1 MKRDPRSS
9 GLLAVCLA
17 ASSWG
22 TWPLIVRHGGQSGLV
37 VGFLTMLVMSLP
49 ALGLFRQ
56 WRFDDR
62 GAVGALVIIGIAD
75 AANVALYFS
84 ALEAGPVVVAVLT
97 HYLAPVLVALAAP
110 ALIGEARSHRA
121 PLALPAMLLGLFL
134 VLPSWSEAGKVLTA
148 ATFGSLSAVA
158 YASLV
163 LATRRA
169 ARTFSPLA
177 VTSFHSVVSATLLL
191 VVLGSRVI
199 PTSLDGGTLILLAGA
214 AVNGLLGAF
223 LFNVG
228 LPKIGA
234 QLTGVLTYLEP
245 LVASL
250 LGLLLLKE
258 PASPSTFAGLGLM
271 VSAGAWM
278 ALEPPRSLD

>member
-110 ALIGEARSHRA
+110 SVRCTLCWAVFDIH
-121 PLALPAMLLGLFL
+121 
-134 VLPSWSEAGKVLTA
+134 KTLT
-148 ATFGSLSAVA
+148 TENSISLETKFGC
-158 YASLV
+158 
-163 LATRRA
+163 
-169 ARTFSPLA
+169 
-177 VTSFHSVVSATLLL
+177 
-191 VVLGSRVI
+191 
-199 PTSLDGGTLILLAGA
+199 
-214 AVNGLLGAF
+214 
-223 LFNVG
+223 
-228 LPKIGA
+228 
-234 QLTGVLTYLEP
+234 
-245 LVASL
+245 
-250 LGLLLLKE
+250 
-258 PASPSTFAGLGLM
+258 
-271 VSAGAWM
+271 
-278 ALEPPRSLD
+278 